1 MTINREV
8 ARIAS
13 RTNKIDRNHVYP
25 LIMNG
30 DMRINQR
37 GSTGLSDGQTVT
49 MDRWSF
55 LVNEGGFSMSQVTDV
70 PSGQGFKHAIKIDC
84 TTADTSLTNDA
95 HIQFFQ
101 RFEGQDL
108 ALLNKGTSSAESLTV
123 IFWAK
128 STVTGTFVVELK
140 DHDNSRTVSKTT
152 TISSADTWEKKIVT
166 FPGDTSTNDDFTYD
180 NGLSFDVKI
189 WLGAGSDYTS
199 GTLNTTWADQTN
211 ANRAVGQTINIA
223 SSTDNNFFTTGWQL
237 ELGEFT
243 SGNEPEF
250 QFVDQATQLKQCQR
264 YYQTIVND
272 NDQYMGN
279 GHYHDEDYL
288 FVPAHFKNTMRAA
301 PTAEVTTGGSYWR
314 AEGGDNSSGDTFDNI
329 DGVAHATNKCAMF
342 YTDGD
347 NVSIPGNNVRANNTF
362 KLRSNNASARL
373 ALAAEI

>member
-347 NVSIPGNNVRANNTF
+347 NVSIPGNNVRVNNTF

-373 ALAAEI
+373 ALVADL

>member
-37 GSTGLSDGQTVT
+37 GSTGLADGQTVT

-84 TTADTSLTNDA
+84 TTADNSLTNDA
-95 HIQFFQ
+95 HIQFYQ

-152 TISSADTWEKKIVT
+152 TIDSADTWEKKIVT

-180 NGLSFDVKI
+180 NNLSFDVKI

-243 SGNEPEF
+243 ADTCPEF

-264 YYQTIVND
+264 YYQSIITGD
-272 NDQYMGN
+272 DQFIGN
-279 GHYHDEDYL
+279 GHFHADDYV

-301 PTAEVTTGGSYWR
+301 PSAQVTTGTGYW
-314 AEGGDNSSGDTFDNI
+314 ATEGGNNIAAFNNI
-329 DGVAHATNKCAMF
+329 DGVAHQSNKGALF

-347 NVSIPGNNVRANNTF
+347 NVNASGSYTGNNTI

-373 ALAAEI
+373 ALSADL

>member
-301 PTAEVTTGGSYWR
+301 PSVELTTGGSYWR

-347 NVSIPGNNVRANNTF
+347 NVSIPGNNVRVNNTF

-373 ALAAEI
+373 ALVADL

>member
-373 ALAAEI
+373 ALVADL